1 MDVVTAMG
9 FLNKHQNNTSIGHYT
24 CQSRALDI
32 KMRGTGVR
40 KSFECENV
48 FRFVTIFQKV
58 KKRSH
63 YDF

>member
-1 MDVVTAMG
+1 MDVVIAMG
-9 FLNKHQNNTSIGHYT
+9 FLNKNNTSIGHYT

-48 FRFVTIFQKV
+48 FRFVTIF
-58 KKRSH
+58 
-63 YDF
+63 